1 MKRFL
6 QRLSRACVAACMLSL
21 VACDDGRDEHK
32 PASGLGAIQVDNNT
46 STELAV
52 YVDGVKLGNVDSY
65 KDEAYDLAPGLHRVV
80 LDERGDGDK
89 SDARDVD
96 VLEGKT
102 TVLDVSV
109 PFVGSGYDVVVF
121 FD

>member
-1 MKRFL
+1 MKRL
-6 QRLSRACVAACMLSL
+6 VHVIGVTCLSL
-21 VACDDGRDEHK
+21 LTLLVSACDDGRDDHE
-32 PASGLGAIQVDNNT
+32 PATGLGAVQVDNNT

-52 YVDGVKLGNVDSY
+52 FVDGMKLGNVDSY
-65 KDEAYDLAPGLHRVV
+65 KDEAYDLSPGVHRVV
-80 LDERGDGDK
+80 LDERGDGNK

-109 PFVGSGYDVVVF
+109 PFAGSGYDVVVF

>member
-1 MKRFL
+1 MNTFF
-6 QRLSRACVAACMLSL
+6 QRLSLACLVASALGL
-21 VACDDGRDEHK
+21 AACDDGRDEHK

-46 STELAV
+46 STDLDV
-52 YVDGVKLGNVDSY
+52 YVDGVKLGQVDTY

-109 PFVGSGYDVVVF
+109 PFVGAGYDVVVF